1 MKTIK
6 LSISLLLGVI
16 LFVACGTTATP
27 TAGQVTPAISTT
39 MLTELQTTPS
49 PVKYDEVTLKITIS
63 QHISYAPIFIAQAE
77 GYFKEYGINLEYV
90 NFNNSAEAIA
100 LLVSGDTDIYAGTIN
115 TGLLNVINMQN
126 NVKAVSDRGHI
137 EPGGCTYQALLV
149 RKDLYDSG
157 KITSA
162 ADLAGQPISSST
174 TGPAGYLLSTY
185 LAQAGLTFKDVDLK
199 NIPNSG
205 EVDAFANKTL
215 AANLV
220 PEPDLTVLLNAGNAV
235 VLAGAENVLGNYQFA
250 VIAFN
255 QNLLQNNRDAG
266 ARFLAGYLKGV
277 QQYSQGKTAR
287 NLQILTDATGE
298 SIDMLQKMCWV
309 PIRGDGTIDF
319 AGIEGFQQWSV
330 AQDQLDNA
338 VTEKQFWDPSFIASA
353 QALIKP

>member
-1 MKTIK
+1 M
-6 LSISLLLGVI
+6 LLLSLV
-16 LFVACGTTATP
+16 LLNACGTASTPISSQATP
-27 TAGQVTPAISTT
+27 VINTAMP
-39 MLTELQTTPS
+39 TELKTMPV
-49 PVKYDEVTLKITIS
+49 PVKYDEVTLKVTIS
-63 QHISYAPIFIAQAE
+63 QHMSYAPIFIAQAE

-115 TGLLNVINMQN
+115 AGLLNVLSMQD
-126 NVKAVSDRGHI
+126 NVRAVADRGHI
-137 EPGGCTYQALLV
+137 EPGGCTYQALMV

-174 TGPAGYLLSTY
+174 TGPSGYLLSTY

-199 NIPNSG
+199 NIPTSG

-220 PEPDLTVLLNAGNAV
+220 PEPDVTVLLNAGNAV

-266 ARFLAGYLKGV
+266 EHFLAGYLKGV
-277 QQYSQGKTAR
+277 QQYNLGKTTR

-298 SIDMLQKMCWV
+298 SIEMLQKMCWV
-309 PIRGDGTIDF
+309 PIRENGNIDF
-319 AGIEGFQQWSV
+319 AGVEGFQQWSV
-330 AQDQLDNA
+330 AQGQLDNT
-338 VTEKQFWDPSFIASA
+338 VTEDRFWDPSFVAAA
-353 QALIKP
+353 QSLLNP